1 MKRRSKILAVLTS
14 AAVVGTLGVI
24 GITNAMAASAG
35 RITGLGGKCVD
46 VAAASSANGTAV
58 QLYDCNG
65 STAQTWTVGNSDNS
79 IQALGKCL
87 DVAAAS
93 TANGAKVQLYDCN
106 GTNAQKWTSSNGTL
120 VNTGSGKCLD
130 ATGNSSANATPLQIW
145 SCTAAANQ
153 KWALPGGGQTPT
165 NPPTQPP
172 TTTPPASGL
181 NPNVAPGGNF
191 DMGVWQLQLPV
202 GSPGS
207 PTTISSSRLQGNNG
221 YQDGYFFTD
230 KTDGS
235 MTFWAPE
242 KGVTTPNSNYARSE
256 LREMNRSGSA
266 ADWKLSGTH
275 RLTAT
280 LRATQITKN
289 VAVGQVHLGTGGPS
303 TKPLLEL
310 YYRSNGDIY
319 IGVEISPAGGQNLHK
334 VGNVPIG
341 TKWNYVIGISG
352 GNTINLTV
360 NGSKT
365 NYPIPSSF
373 NQYGMYFKAGSYN
386 QSSSSSTTNGAKIK
400 FYALTVFHG

>member
-1 MKRRSKILAVLTS
+1 MKRRSKLLAVLCS
-14 AAVVGTLGVI
+14 AVVVGTLGAV
-24 GITNAMAASAG
+24 GITSAMAASAG

-46 VAAASSANGTAV
+46 VAGASSANGTAV

-65 STAQTWTVGNSDNS
+65 SSAQTWTVGNTDYS
-79 IQALGKCL
+79 IKALGKCL
-87 DVAAAS
+87 DVAAAA
-93 TANGAKVQLYDCN
+93 TANGTKVQLYDCN

-130 ATGNSSANATPLQIW
+130 ATGNTSANGTPLQIW
-145 SCTAAANQ
+145 TCTAAANQ

-165 NPPTQPP
+165 NPPTPP

-191 DMGVWQLQLPV
+191 DLGVWQLQLPV

-207 PTTISSSRLQGNNG
+207 PTTISSSRLQGANG

-266 ADWKLSGTH
+266 ADWQLSGSH

-289 VAVGQVHLGTGGPS
+289 VAVGQVHLGSGGPS

-310 YYRSNGDIY
+310 YYRANGDIY
-319 IGVEISPAGGQNLHK
+319 IGVEISPAGGQTLYK

-341 TKWNYVIGISG
+341 TRWNYVIGISG
-352 GNTINLTV
+352 GNRINLTV
-360 NGSKT
+360 NGST
-365 NYPIPSSF
+365 TSYAIPSSF
-373 NQYGMYFKAGSYN
+373 NPYRMYFKAGSYN